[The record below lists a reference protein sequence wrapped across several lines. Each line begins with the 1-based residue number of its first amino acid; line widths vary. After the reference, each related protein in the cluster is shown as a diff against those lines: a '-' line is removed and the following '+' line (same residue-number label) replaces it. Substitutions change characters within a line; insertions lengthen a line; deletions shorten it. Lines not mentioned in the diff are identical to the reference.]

1 MATQLN
7 EKAWAILKY
16 EEQTA
21 LSLKHGYKKSSW
33 EAGEIIGKAH
43 YKYLELEQ
51 RAKQFLTMFTE
62 HFEMYDDIIP
72 DWVKIDKRVKR
83 YFFFTIEK
91 RYTIRESIEKI
102 NDPEFKK
109 SKSRTEIIIKAL
121 KKLADSESV
130 AEKNLAIL
138 VFDFDRWN
146 NYRILP
152 RDIQEPSAF
161 KRRNKKYDIRNIQ
174 NLLSMSPFSVEMI
187 VKTFKVNHG
196 NTKVLWMPIFS
207 RHLSGDDSIIPI
219 HQSVK
224 TIGEVSKIGYFL
236 FTRLER
242 AKIFYKLVQ
251 EYDLETKGKSCVD
264 GQRFWP
270 EYRDAVKHAVNYNQI
285 KKRIPSR
292 KFLESALKDLDSN
305 KLALSKDGYSRVRK
319 YKRP

>member
-1 MATQLN
+1 METHLN
-7 EKAWAILKY
+7 KRAWGVLKP

-21 LSLKHGYKKSSW
+21 LSLKHGYRKSSW

-43 YKYLELEQ
+43 YKYLELES
-51 RAKQFLTMFTE
+51 RAKQFLKMFTE
-62 HFEMYDDIIP
+62 HFNLYDEVIP

-83 YFFFTIEK
+83 YFFFTVE
-91 RYTIRESIEKI
+91 RRNTIREAVEKI
-102 NDPEFKK
+102 GDSEFKK
-109 SKSRTEIIIKAL
+109 SRNRTEIIIKAL
-121 KKLADSESV
+121 KKLSDSQSV
-130 AEKNLAIL
+130 AERNLAIL

-146 NYRILP
+146 NFRILP
-152 RDIQEPSAF
+152 REIQEPSAY

-174 NLLSMSPFSVEMI
+174 NLLSMSPFSVEMVI
-187 VKTFKVNHG
+187 KIFKAEHG

-207 RHLSGDDSIIPI
+207 NHVHEIDSIIPVR
-219 HQSVK
+219 QSVENIDK
-224 TIGEVSKIGYFL
+224 ISQIGYFL
-236 FTRLER
+236 FPRLER
-242 AKIFYKLVQ
+242 AKVFYKLVC

-264 GQRFWP
+264 GQKFWP

-319 YKRP
+319 FKKP